1 MKLVLFKPALGLAF
15 LLCLIWYGHT
25 HFYRDPGSIFFD
37 KERAYETRYSAHRK
51 AEAQQT
57 IEFYSEAGTRPL
69 LDTQKSNKSLCVALS
84 SVKRQT
90 QYLPITIGSLLHGLT
105 DQERAE
111 LHLLVLIAQT
121 DPTHHPNFNELWL
134 HQAVDGVLTYNVN
147 ATQLS
152 YLRHLEATEKY
163 QEKGLFDYS
172 YALQQCYDAG
182 ASYIGLFEDDI
193 ILAHGW
199 LIRALQGLREIT
211 ESDQEHTHW
220 LFMRLFNQE
229 RSTGWASHEI
239 GGNNEYWIILGVDL
253 GISAAVLIARLLW
266 RSPRKY
272 LDPGTLSVIMIMLV
286 PGIVIL
292 FFQSGKASMLPP
304 SPGVF
309 NEPFGCCSQAMIFP
323 RAQIPLV
330 TGSFQEKNE
339 GQVDLILDEVAQE
352 NGLARYA
359 LYPVQAQHIG
369 LNSARKTDKNE
380 AQAIWSMAFEDLDP
394 QELEIDYQ
402 KKLKQYRYWGK

>member
-1 MKLVLFKPALGLAF
+1 M
-15 LLCLIWYGHT
+15 
-25 HFYRDPGSIFFD
+25 
-37 KERAYETRYSAHRK
+37 
-51 AEAQQT
+51 
-57 IEFYSEAGTRPL
+57 
-69 LDTQKSNKSLCVALS
+69 
-84 SVKRQT
+84 
-90 QYLPITIGSLLHGLT
+90 
-105 DQERAE
+105 
-111 LHLLVLIAQT
+111 VLIAQT
-121 DPTHHPNFNELWL
+121 DPTHHLNFNELWL
-134 HQAVDGVLTYNVN
+134 HQAVDGVLTYNVD

-229 RSTGWASHEI
+229 RSTGWASHKI

-369 LNSARKTDKNE
+369 TL
-380 AQAIWSMAFEDLDP
+380 
-394 QELEIDYQ
+394 
-402 KKLKQYRYWGK
+402 